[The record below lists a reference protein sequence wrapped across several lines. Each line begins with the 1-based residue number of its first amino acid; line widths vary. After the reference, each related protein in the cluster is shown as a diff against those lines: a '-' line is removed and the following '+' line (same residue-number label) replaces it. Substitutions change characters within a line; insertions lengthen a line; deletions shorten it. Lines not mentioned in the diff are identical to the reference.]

1 MTVHYYY
8 SVVVRKLATQ
18 KNKSVNTNP
27 EMAKNWAIAIGNPK
41 RKRDR
46 H

>member
-1 MTVHYYY
+1 MALHYYY
-8 SVVVRKLATQ
+8 SVVVRKLSIA

-41 RKRDR
+41 REGDR